1 VRFDERLVNGMS
13 VMAAVVEAKSFVGAA
28 KALDMTQPGVSR
40 AIARLE
46 KRLGVRLF
54 DRTTRVLQLT
64 DDGRRFYECVVP
76 LLVGLEEAAATAGCS
91 TTRVRGHLRVNV
103 CPLFARHVLGPRLGE
118 FKREHPELQ
127 IELAARDRLG
137 DLISEGFDL
146 AVRFGHPRSPNL
158 VARKLFETRVH
169 TVAAPSFIERFGR
182 PSAPLELETGNFPCI
197 DYRDPESG
205 QTFHWMFVR
214 GQDIIDV
221 KTSNM
226 LIVNDVGTMHAV
238 TLAGEAVAQV
248 LAFGAEDLLADGRL
262 VDLFPDWPDEHFPFF
277 ALYPSRSNLP
287 AKTRVFLEFLVRL
300 CS

>member
-1 VRFDERLVNGMS
+1 MRFDERLVNGMS

-28 KALDMTQPGVSR
+28 RALDMTQPGVSR

-54 DRTTRVLQLT
+54 DRTTRVLHLT
-64 DDGRRFYECVVP
+64 DDGRRFYERVAP

-103 CPLFARHVLGPRLGE
+103 CPLFARRVLGSRLGE

-127 IELAARDRLG
+127 IEVAARDRLG
-137 DLISEGFDL
+137 DLVSEGFDL
-146 AVRFGHPRSPNL
+146 AARFGYPRPSNL
-158 VARKLFETRVH
+158 VARKLFDTRVH

-182 PSAPLELETGNFPCI
+182 PSTPLELEIGNFPCV

-205 QTFHWMFVR
+205 QTFQWMFMR
-214 GQDIIDV
+214 GKDVIDV
-221 KTSNM
+221 KTPNM

-262 VDLFPDWPDEHFPFF
+262 VDLFPD
-277 ALYPSRSNLP
+277 
-287 AKTRVFLEFLVRL
+287 
-300 CS
+300 